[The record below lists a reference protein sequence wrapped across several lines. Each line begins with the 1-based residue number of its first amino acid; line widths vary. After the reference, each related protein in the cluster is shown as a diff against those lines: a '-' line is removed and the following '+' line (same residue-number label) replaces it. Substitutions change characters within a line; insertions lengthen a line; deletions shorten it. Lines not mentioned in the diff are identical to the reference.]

1 MSKSEHEIQN
11 EIRLALSSKD
21 SIVFRTN
28 AGTFYRGEM
37 VYSKEFKSM
46 VLLSPRRVDGL
57 PKGFSDL
64 VYFTKGGKTAFIECK
79 NADGKLREEQ
89 KIFIDR
95 MRDLGFVAGV
105 ARSAEEAKLLCQ
117 QLMKD

>member
-1 MSKSEHEIQN
+1 
-11 EIRLALSSKD
+11 
-21 SIVFRTN
+21 
-28 AGTFYRGEM
+28 
-37 VYSKEFKSM
+37 M
-46 VLLSPRRVDGL
+46 VLLNPRKVDGL

-64 VYFTKGGKTAFIECK
+64 VCFAKGGKTAFIECK

-95 MRDLGFVAGV
+95 MRDLGFVAGI

>member
-11 EIRLALSSKD
+11 EIRLALSSQD
-21 SIVFRTN
+21 RTN
-28 AGTFYRGEM
+28 AGTFYQGKM

-46 VLLSPRRVDGL
+46 VLLNPRRVDGL

-64 VYFTKGGKTAFIECK
+64 VCFAKGGKTAFIECK

-95 MRDLGFVAGV
+95 MRDLGFVAG
-105 ARSAEEAKLLCQ
+105 SAEEAKLLCQ
-117 QLMKD
+117 QQNKD